1 MVYKAEVYND
11 INGYKVYN
19 VQLNNKSIKLEQI
32 AFIPLENIQYN
43 KTLSFI
49 SKSLVWILGII
60 VSFIS
65 QIAQMNDG
73 IIEWMI
79 FIIKYLIPISVIYLY
94 VFYDYKEINIRKKI
108 IKILDIGNYKP
119 ITGSKL
125 FEIKEIGRAH
135 V

>member
-11 INGYKVYN
+11 INRYKVYN

-65 QIAQMNDG
+65 LIAQMNDG
-73 IIEWMI
+73 IIV
-79 FIIKYLIPISVIYLY
+79 Y
-94 VFYDYKEINIRKKI
+94 
-108 IKILDIGNYKP
+108 
-119 ITGSKL
+119 
-125 FEIKEIGRAH
+125 
-135 V
+135 

>member
-49 SKSLVWILGII
+49 SKSLAWILGII

-65 QIAQMNDG
+65 LIAQMNDG

-125 FEIKEIGRAH
+125 F